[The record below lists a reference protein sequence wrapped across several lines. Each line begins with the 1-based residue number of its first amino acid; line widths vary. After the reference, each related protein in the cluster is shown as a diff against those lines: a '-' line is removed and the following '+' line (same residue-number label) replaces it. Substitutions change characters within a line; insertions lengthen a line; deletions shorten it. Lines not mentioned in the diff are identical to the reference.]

1 MNNIVSSVSDP
12 SFTQTGKGLM
22 TIFIIG
28 LIKIFLGIHFTDSTI
43 SIPWLPQ
50 VHFENLNNIFYLY
63 LLLVFYATLRYR
75 LHQETEF
82 QKYAIKAL
90 SKGIKSGTWG
100 KMFIGKYILGT
111 NEAFS
116 IQYQLNDKNKWPQE
130 QSVII
135 RSYNDEFPTESFYL
149 IFEDA
154 AHVTAAAAS
163 VSCSLGK
170 LQKAIADEAT
180 AKKWGNFIDLTRE
193 QNDSQNIYY
202 RSNRITNKF
211 MGLQL
216 LLMVKYYQ
224 LKFTWQDAGA
234 LDLYLPWFCNIGLL
248 AFCLYRD
255 VYLPFL

>member
-28 LIKIFLGIHFTDSTI
+28 LIKVFLGVHFIYSTI

-63 LLLVFYATLRYR
+63 LFLVFYAILRYR

-82 QKYAIKAL
+82 QKYAVKAL
-90 SKGIKSGTWG
+90 AKGLKSGVWG
-100 KMFIGKYILGT
+100 KMFIEKYILGT

-149 IFEDA
+149 IFEEA
-154 AHVTAAAAS
+154 AHVTAAATA
-163 VSCSLGK
+163 VSCSFGK
-170 LQKAIADEAT
+170 PQTAIADET
-180 AKKWGNFIDLTRE
+180 ITEKWGNFIDLTRE
-193 QNDSQNIYY
+193 QNDSQNTYY
-202 RSNRITNKF
+202 RCNRIASKS
-211 MGLQL
+211 LELKL
-216 LLMVKYYQ
+216 LLLVKYYQ
-224 LKFTWQDAGA
+224 IKFTWQDAGA
-234 LDLYLPWFCNIGLL
+234 LDLYLPWICNIGLL
-248 AFCLYRD
+248 TFCLYSD
-255 VYLPFL
+255 VVLPFL

>member
-22 TIFIIG
+22 TIFIVG
-28 LIKIFLGIHFTDSTI
+28 LIKIFLGIHFTNSTI

-63 LLLVFYATLRYR
+63 LLLVFYAILRYR

-82 QKYAIKAL
+82 QKYAVKAL
-90 SKGIKSGTWG
+90 AKGLKSGAWG
-100 KMFIGKYILGT
+100 KRFIEKYILAA

-116 IQYQLNDKNKWPQE
+116 IDFELDGSESWVQA

-135 RSYNDEFPTESFYL
+135 HSYNDEFPTERFYL

-154 AHVTAAAAS
+154 AHVTAAAAMI
-163 VSCSLGK
+163 SCSFGK
-170 LQKAIADEAT
+170 SQKAITDELI
-180 AKKWGNFIDLTRE
+180 AKKWGNFVELTRE

-202 RSNRITNKF
+202 RCNRITNKF

-224 LKFTWQDAGA
+224 MKFTWQDADA
-234 LDLYLPWFCNIGLL
+234 LDLYLPWFCNIGLF
-248 AFCLYRD
+248 AFCLYRY
-255 VYLPFL
+255 VYLHFL